1 MRNRW
6 AVGLAALLM
15 IVGLAAQQG
24 DVSAAT
30 SLSASVRV
38 SAGGLFANTIA
49 LQTVQAVLAFPTTA
63 MEFVDGTGL
72 NQVDMVYT
80 ETRTVAASTTE
91 DIDVDAG
98 GLLDAFG
105 QVFTIAELK
114 ALIICAAT
122 ANTNTVTILG
132 DANSVPVLDTA
143 AATMDLKPGGCFVF
157 VDPSAA
163 GVPVTA
169 ATGDIIQV
177 ENTAGG
183 TTVDLNI
190 LILGSS
196 S

>member
-1 MRNRW
+1 MRKRW
-6 AVGLAALLM
+6 TVGLAALAM
-15 IVGLAAQQG
+15 IAALGMQG
-24 DVSAAT
+24 DVRAVT
-30 SLSASVRV
+30 NLSASVRV
-38 SAGGLFANTIA
+38 SAGGVFANTIDLA
-49 LQTVQAVLAFPTTA
+49 TVQAVLAFPTTA
-63 MEFVDGTGL
+63 MVFTDGTGL
-72 NQVDMVYT
+72 DQADMVYT
-80 ETRTVAASTTE
+80 ETRTIAASTTE
-91 DIDVDAG
+91 DIDLDAG

-105 QVFTIAELK
+105 QTFTIAELK
-114 ALIICAAT
+114 ALIICAAS

-132 DANSVPVLDTA
+132 DVNSVPILDTA
-143 AATMDLKPGGCFVF
+143 ATTLDLKPGGCFVF

-169 ATGDIIQV
+169 ATGDILQV